1 MNSRLLASSSSVIK
15 RRLVASSSI
24 VVVRNTLGATRSEDK
39 IICQD
44 IDSSRTVRS
53 LHSGSVCFSSI
64 DALDMTDTFA
74 RRHMGPRLEE
84 STSMLQT
91 IGLESFEQL
100 VESTVPADIM
110 TDKPLSLADP
120 MSESEALAQIR
131 AFADNNSVMKSYI
144 GQGYYD
150 TQVPAVILRN
160 MLENPGWYTA
170 YTPYQAE
177 ISQ

>member
-74 RRHMGPRLEE
+74 RRHSKWCLLECDDTE
-84 STSMLQT
+84 LHCHHHMHSKSSK
-91 IGLESFEQL
+91 EL
-100 VESTVPADIM
+100 VHSINFRIA
-110 TDKPLSLADP
+110 
-120 MSESEALAQIR
+120 
-131 AFADNNSVMKSYI
+131 
-144 GQGYYD
+144 
-150 TQVPAVILRN
+150 
-160 MLENPGWYTA
+160 
-170 YTPYQAE
+170 
-177 ISQ
+177 